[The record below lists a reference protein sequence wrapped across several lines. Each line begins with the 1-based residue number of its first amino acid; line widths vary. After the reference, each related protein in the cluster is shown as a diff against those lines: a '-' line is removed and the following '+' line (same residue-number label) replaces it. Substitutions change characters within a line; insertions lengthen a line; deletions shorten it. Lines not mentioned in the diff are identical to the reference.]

1 MDLLFW
7 IYLINTVFLINHE
20 IDSAYWQEWKLLNP
34 NAKDG
39 INGFLLMHIPMLF
52 LILFGLVLVYEHK
65 LAGMIISLLLSAG
78 GLFAFFFHF
87 YHLRKGKPEFN
98 TLVSKA
104 IIISTFVLSIFQVFL
119 TIRQILLS

>member
-7 IYLINTVFLINHE
+7 IYIMNAVILINHE

-34 NAKDG
+34 NDKSG
-39 INGFLLMHIPMLF
+39 INGFLLMHFPMLF
-52 LILFGLVLVYEHK
+52 IILFGLVLVYEHR
-65 LAGMIISLLLSAG
+65 LSGYIISMALAAG

-98 TLVSKA
+98 SVLSKA
-104 IIISTFVLSIFQVFL
+104 LIVSTFILSIIQIIL
-119 TIRQILLS
+119 TLKQMIN